1 MRSDN
6 AAVMHAAESATYP
19 PSVIEVRTHMEK
31 EGRRASERIEL
42 ETSIEVSG
50 TDLRGF
56 QFLERTRTLVIGRH
70 GGKIALER
78 TLAPQQE
85 VRIRCLATGLEADA
99 CVIGGVE
106 KVSGTYYYGIE
117 FPKDEDNIW
126 GIEFPPLSDSEG
138 AIGRVLLEC
147 IGCKSREVF
156 YLDEFELEVLEAN
169 AHLSRSC
176 KRCRDVSLWRKSA
189 GEMPGAE
196 VAAPAPPPPAELQ
209 NKRRE
214 PRREMRVMACVRTAR
229 LGEDLVTTRNVS
241 RGGLCFTSPQEYAEG
256 EAIEVAVP
264 YSPGGGNIF
273 LPAKIARVQLLAAE
287 GTRIYGVAYQ
297 YLKG

>member
-1 MRSDN
+1 
-6 AAVMHAAESATYP
+6 
-19 PSVIEVRTHMEK
+19 MEK

-56 QFLERTRTLVIGRH
+56 QFLERTQTLVIGRH
-70 GGKIALER
+70 GGKIALAR
-78 TLAPQQE
+78 PLAPQQE
-85 VRIRCLATGLEADA
+85 ITIRCLATGLEADA
-99 CVIGGVE
+99 CVIGE
-106 KVSGTYYYGIE
+106 IKKASGSYYYGIE
-117 FPKDEDNIW
+117 FPNDEDNIW

-138 AIGRVLLEC
+138 AIGRVVLEC
-147 IGCKSREVF
+147 NGCKNRELI
-156 YLDEFELEVLEAN
+156 YLDDFELEVLEAN
-169 AHLSRSC
+169 EYLSRSC
-176 KRCRDVSLWRKSA
+176 KRCRDASLWRKSQ

-196 VAAPAPPPPAELQ
+196 GAALGSPPPVPAQVQ

-214 PRREMRVMACVRTAR
+214 ARREMRVTACVRSAR
-229 LGEDLVTTRNVS
+229 FGQDLVTTRNVS